1 MNGYLKSRIMKKVDD
16 VLKMNRSYTVLIS
29 LIVALGGF
37 LLGFDSAVISGAVKG
52 ITTYFEMTD
61 AMLGFAVGCVV
72 FGAMA
77 GNLMAGPLAE
87 KYGRKK
93 ILIIVAA
100 LFTISATW
108 SALAT
113 GYTEFII
120 ARIIGGIGIGGAIL
134 IAPIYIAEVAPPK
147 LRGSLVSFNQL
158 NIVIGISVAYFSNYF
173 LVNMGD
179 ESWRWMLGVEAIP
192 ALIYFLS
199 LFTVPRSPRWLIQ
212 KFNKVEGAH
221 KTLSKI
227 GGEAYA
233 ELTIA
238 EIQRGIA
245 KKEIKGKVSDLLQ
258 NKYATI
264 MIIALG
270 IAFFQQ
276 ITGINA
282 IFYYA
287 PTIFEQAGGSTDS
300 SFLQAIVV
308 GLTNLVFTLV
318 AIWLIDK
325 LGRKPLLLIGT
336 TCMTIALLM
345 ATLAFNNA
353 TYDINDATLG
363 KIGTPEI
370 KTALTDLKGKSFES
384 QTALFEEV
392 KTKLNTEQFLNFKRN
407 EITNTI
413 KINATLVLIAIL
425 LYVASFAISL
435 GPVMWALISEIFPSK
450 IKGIAISVVGFFNSL
465 VSFMVTQVFPWELS
479 NLGPTAT
486 FALYA
491 LFSFLAI
498 FFVYKFVIETKGKTL
513 EEIEHELVRN

>member
-1 MNGYLKSRIMKKVDD
+1 MTTNET
-16 VLKMNRSYTVLIS
+16 LKMNRPYTVLIS

-52 ITTYFEMTD
+52 ITLYFEMTEW
-61 AMLGFAVGCVV
+61 MLGFSVGCVV

-77 GNLMAGPLAE
+77 GNLMAGPLADRF
-87 KYGRKK
+87 GRKK
-93 ILIIVAA
+93 VLIFVAA

-120 ARIIGGIGIGGAIL
+120 ARIVGGIGIGGAIL
-134 IAPIYIAEVAPPK
+134 IAPVYIAEIAPPK

-173 LVNMGD
+173 LVNMEG

-192 ALIYFLS
+192 ALIYFLA
-199 LFTVPRSPRWLIQ
+199 LFTVPKSPRWLIQ
-212 KFNKVEGAH
+212 KLNEVKRAKKVL
-221 KTLSKI
+221 TKI
-227 GGEAYA
+227 GGQEYA
-233 ELTIA
+233 AMTVE
-238 EIQRGIA
+238 EIEKGLQ
-245 KKEIKGKVSDLLQ
+245 KKESSGKLSDLFKS
-258 NKYATI
+258 KYATI

-308 GLTNLVFTLV
+308 GLTNLIFTLV
-318 AIWLIDK
+318 AIRLIDR

-336 TCMTIALLM
+336 TFMTVALIM
-345 ATLAFNNA
+345 AALAFNNA
-353 TYDINDATLG
+353 TYNFNDKTLE
-363 KIGTPEI
+363 KIQNDEI
-370 KTALTDLKGKSFES
+370 RESLADLEGKSFES
-384 QTALFEEV
+384 QASLFETIEA
-392 KTKLNTEQFLNFKRN
+392 KLNKTQFLDFKRN
-407 EITNTI
+407 EITNLI
-413 KINATLVLIAIL
+413 DINATMVLIAIL

-435 GPVMWALISEIFPSK
+435 GPVMWTLISEIFPSK

-465 VSFMVTQVFPWELS
+465 VSFSVTQVFPWELS
-479 NLGPTAT
+479 NLGPTLT
-486 FALYA
+486 FGIYA
-491 LFSFLAI
+491 LLSFLAI
-498 FFVYKFVIETKGKTL
+498 LFVYKFVIETKGKSL
-513 EEIEHELVRN
+513 EEVESLLVGK

>member
-1 MNGYLKSRIMKKVDD
+1 MKQQDEALKLNK
-16 VLKMNRSYTVLIS
+16 SYTVLIS

-52 ITTYFEMTD
+52 ITVYFEMTD
-61 AMLGFAVGCVV
+61 SMLGFAVGCVI

-77 GNLMAGPLAE
+77 GNLLAGPMADRF
-87 KYGRKK
+87 GRKK
-93 ILIIVAA
+93 VLIVVAA
-100 LFTISATW
+100 LFSISATW

-113 GYTEFII
+113 GYNEFII

-134 IAPIYIAEVAPPK
+134 IAPIYIAEIAPPK

-173 LVNMGD
+173 LVNMEGD
-179 ESWRWMLGVEAIP
+179 SWRWMLGVEAIP
-192 ALIYFLS
+192 AVIYFLA
-199 LFTVPRSPRWLIQ
+199 LFTVPRSPRWLIIKLSKIELAQ
-212 KFNKVEGAH
+212 KILH
-221 KTLSKI
+221 KI
-227 GGEAYA
+227 GGEDYA
-233 ELTIA
+233 KMTIA
-238 EIQRGIA
+238 EIQRGVA
-245 KKEIKGKVSDLLQ
+245 KKEQKGRLSDIFKS
-258 NKYATI
+258 KYATI

-345 ATLAFNNA
+345 AAFAFNNA
-353 TYDINDATLG
+353 TYDFNDTTLS
-363 KIGTPEI
+363 KMSNIEI
-370 KTALTDLKGKSFES
+370 KMALADLNGKSFDG
-384 QTALFEEV
+384 QAALFQEV
-392 KTKLNTEQFLNFKRN
+392 ETKLNSDQFLNFKRN
-407 EITNTI
+407 GITNFI
-413 KINATLVLIAIL
+413 QINATLVLLSIL
-425 LYVASFAISL
+425 LYVAAFAISL

-465 VSFMVTQVFPWELS
+465 VSFSVTQVFPWELS
-479 NLGPTAT
+479 NLGPTLT
-486 FALYA
+486 FAIYA
-491 LFSFLAI
+491 LLSFCAI
-498 FFVYKFVIETKGKTL
+498 VFVYKFVIETKGKTL
-513 EEIEHELVRN
+513 EEIERELVRS

>member
-1 MNGYLKSRIMKKVDD
+1 MQTNQPNI
-16 VLKMNRSYTVLIS
+16 KMNKSYTVLIS

-52 ITTYFEMTD
+52 ITIYFEMTEW
-61 AMLGFAVGCVV
+61 MLGFSVGCVV

-77 GNLMAGPLAE
+77 GNLLAGPMSDRF
-87 KYGRKK
+87 GRKK
-93 ILIIVAA
+93 ILIVVAA
-100 LFTISATW
+100 LFTISTTW

-120 ARIIGGIGIGGAIL
+120 ARMIGGIGIGGAIL
-134 IAPIYIAEVAPPK
+134 IAPVYIAEIAPPK

-173 LVNMGD
+173 LVNTEG

-192 ALIYFLS
+192 AFIYFAALW
-199 LFTVPRSPRWLIQ
+199 TVPKSPRWLIL
-212 KFNKVEGAH
+212 KLNKIKPAN
-221 KTLSKI
+221 KILTKI
-227 GGEAYA
+227 GGDEYA
-233 ELTIA
+233 EVTIA
-238 EIQRGIA
+238 EIQRGID
-245 KKEIKGKVSDLLQ
+245 KRESKGRLADLFSS
-258 NKYATI
+258 KYATI

-282 IFYYA
+282 VFYYA

-318 AIWLIDK
+318 AIWLIDR

-336 TCMTIALLM
+336 TCMTVALLM
-345 ATLAFNNA
+345 ATFAFYNA
-353 TYDINDATLG
+353 SYDFNDDTLS
-363 KIGTPEI
+363 KISDPEI
-370 KTALTDLKGKSFES
+370 KTALSELKGQSFNG
-384 QTALFEEV
+384 QAVLFTALD
-392 KTKLNTEQFLNFKRN
+392 TRLNEEQFLSFKRN
-407 EITNTI
+407 EITNFI
-413 KINATLVLIAIL
+413 QINATLVLMAIL

-435 GPVMWALISEIFPSK
+435 GPVMWALVSEVFPNK

-465 VSFMVTQVFPWELS
+465 VSFSVTQVFPWELS
-479 NLGPTAT
+479 RLGPTTT
-486 FALYA
+486 FAIYA
-491 LFSFLAI
+491 LLSLCAFL
-498 FFVYKFVIETKGKTL
+498 FVYKFVIETKGKTL
-513 EEIEHELVRN
+513 EELEELLIKA